1 MAENKKAVFL
11 ISDCFLHCSAI
22 ETPNLCDL
30 SRFFSEDPIH
40 LYIRRVPA
48 PEVLFTPRPSGD
60 KRRSTTRE

>member
-1 MAENKKAVFL
+1 MAKKKKTVFL

-40 LYIRRVPA
+40 LYIRVPA
-48 PEVLFTPRPSGD
+48 PSVISLCV
-60 KRRSTTRE
+60 RR